1 MMMIDT
7 CGTVNVVRRDKQFAV
22 ARVEHFSRYYITAA
36 AAADDDDDDDEDDV
50 AVGAVIVVVAAF
62 VFYC

>member
-1 MMMIDT
+1 MMLVDT
-7 CGTVNVVRRDKQFAV
+7 CGTVNVVRRAKLFAA